1 MKGRFVVPSLE
12 DCFER
17 EIQAPRQRDG
27 MGRVD
32 TEETVTLL
40 YMLRRMVAFRP
51 EERATATT
59 ILDSRWMSTWGLSA
73 FEKTGMPFSGELAAR
88 YCKRTAH
95 EKTNSEKY

>member
-51 EERATATT
+51 EEQATATT
-59 ILDSRWMSTWGLSA
+59 TRWMSTWGLPA
-73 FEKTGMPFSGELAAR
+73 FEKTGMPFSGELGAR
-88 YCKRTAH
+88 YCICTAH